1 MVVRAETVPRHNA
14 DTCRIKQIIGYIHRV
29 FDLFARRG
37 FLPVVIREIGED
49 IERTLRSDVTDTVDL
64 IKTLTNHASAFLKRF
79 SHLFDGILRF
89 VKCDNGGFFCAIDV
103 GLEVLCDWMR
113 DIADITSSGPAVYP
127 IRHPVIA

>member
-29 FDLFARRG
+29 FDL
-37 FLPVVIREIGED
+37 LPVEGSAVVIREIGED
-49 IERTLRSDVTDTVDL
+49 IERTLRSDIADTVDL

-89 VKCDNGGFFCAIDV
+89 VKCDNGGF
-103 GLEVLCDWMR
+103 LCNR
-113 DIADITSSGPAVYP
+113 CRIGSAV
-127 IRHPVIA
+127 